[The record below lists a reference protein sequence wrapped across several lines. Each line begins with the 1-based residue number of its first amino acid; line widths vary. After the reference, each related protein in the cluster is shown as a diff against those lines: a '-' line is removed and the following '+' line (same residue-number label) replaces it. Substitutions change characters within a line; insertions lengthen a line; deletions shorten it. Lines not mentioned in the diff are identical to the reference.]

1 LRQRSLPSIIGGV
14 ARRVSSDRFI
24 GRGDELG
31 RLTGAYT
38 EAAAGRPVFVLV
50 TGEAGVGK
58 SRLLN
63 EARRGFEAAGAT
75 VLVGACIPLG
85 DELPFGPLAE
95 ALRPLAVSLG
105 RDRMLMLAGPHRQAL
120 ARLIPELATTTERLP
135 DPQLTGAWRL
145 YEAVRTVLTTMA
157 REHPVVLAIE
167 DLHWADAST
176 RDLLQYLLGTLRDSP
191 ILVVATYRSD
201 ELSARHPLLHVL
213 AELERSGRIER
224 LDLDRFGRADLGDL
238 AASILGRALEVRDLD
253 SLVRR
258 SDGNPFLAEELIAAS
273 AAGKGDEE
281 IPTTL
286 ADVLAFRL
294 AGLSPDARRVVRAAS
309 VLGRR
314 VDHRLLERILPD
326 SEDAVL
332 GCLREAVDERILV
345 PADRGSAA
353 AYAFRHTLVGEA
365 AYAELLPAE
374 RVALHGA
381 VARALQAE
389 TADDELPAEVAG
401 EIAYHA
407 FRANDL
413 PRALVTAVRAA
424 EAASIVYAFPEALR
438 QYERAIESWPQV
450 ADAGSRTG
458 LERWELLFRA
468 ARSAAGAH
476 DPARGCRLA
485 EEALEALGDGRELEA
500 GAVVAT
506 AFWFA
511 WEASD
516 YAALESFASA
526 GVTLVPAGTRG
537 DLRAQVLAN
546 LAALRWLQGHHEV
559 ALALGREAAT
569 AAREAG
575 ARGAEGR
582 ALAVVAEALT
592 QMGRSTAALA
602 AFEAA
607 AGAANDADDPEE
619 LARIAHGSTWALNI
633 AGRFEQGLEVAGQAL
648 QASIANGTESRQG
661 DYLRAMVI
669 ECLTELGRWQEVGD
683 LVRQVDERRIASPA
697 TIWTEALVARINISR
712 GEFAEA
718 SRVLGKTL
726 AIPAIAFNLVWETDS
741 IALLAYAEG
750 RSAEARRIVEAA
762 IAACPT
768 AHDAALWWMLSKAV
782 SGEAD
787 AASEARA
794 RRRSDDAAEAISR
807 GTRYGDLLRNSVEV
821 AIATGEAG
829 LLAEAYRA
837 WEIAERS
844 RLLDRS
850 DPAAWDRAASAR
862 EALPQPYEAA
872 YARFRHAEAILA
884 TEGSRD
890 EAERALRIAYATA
903 AVLEARP
910 LLRWIERLGRRAR
923 LSLTAERPAGRVRRP
938 STELTPREREV
949 VAYLAEGRTNREIAE
964 ALFVSERTASVHVS
978 NLMGKLEAR
987 SRFEAAA
994 IATRR
999 GLLRGSFDERGAR
1012 TR

>member
-1 LRQRSLPSIIGGV
+1 METAAVHHRGV

-24 GRGDELG
+24 GRADDLE
-31 RLTGAYT
+31 RLTGAYA

-58 SRLLN
+58 SRLLE

-95 ALRPLAVSLG
+95 ALRPLVAVLG
-105 RDRMLMLAGPHRQAL
+105 RDRVMALAGPHRQAL
-120 ARLIPELATTTERLP
+120 ARLIPELATTPERLP
-135 DPQLTGAWRL
+135 DERPSGAWRL
-145 YEAVRTVLTTMA
+145 YEAVRTVLTAMA
-157 REHPVVLAIE
+157 RERPIVLAIE

-176 RDLLQYLLGTLRDSP
+176 RALLQYLIGNLRDSP
-191 ILVVATYRSD
+191 MLVVATYRSD
-201 ELSARHPLLHVL
+201 ELSGEHPLLQVL

-224 LDLDRFGRADLGDL
+224 LDLERFGRTDLGDL
-238 AASILGRALEVRDLD
+238 AASILGRALEVKDLD
-253 SLVRR
+253 SLVQR
-258 SDGNPFLAEELIAAS
+258 SDGNAFLAEELIAS
-273 AAGKGDEE
+273 LAAGNGDKG

-286 ADVLAFRL
+286 AGVMAVRL
-294 AGLSPDARRVVRAAS
+294 SGLSPDARRIVRTAS

-314 VDHRLLERILPD
+314 VDHRLLERVLPD
-326 SEDAVL
+326 AEDVVL
-332 GCLREAVDERILV
+332 ACLREAVDQRILV
-345 PADRGSAA
+345 PANGGRST

-365 AYAELLPAE
+365 AYADLLPVE
-374 RVALHGA
+374 RLALHGA

-389 TADDELPAEVAG
+389 TADDDLPADVAG

-413 PRALVTAVRAA
+413 PRALVTAIRAA
-424 EAASIVYAFPEALR
+424 QTATVVYAFPEALR

-450 ADAGSRTG
+450 ADAAARTG

-485 EEALEALGDGRELEA
+485 EEALEALGHGRELEA
-500 GAVVAT
+500 GVIVAQ

-516 YAALESFASA
+516 YAALERFGSA
-526 GVTLVPAGTRG
+526 GITLVPAGTPG

-546 LAALRWLQGHHEV
+546 LAALRRYHGHHEL

-569 AAREAG
+569 AARQAG

-582 ALAVVAEALT
+582 ALAVVAETLT
-592 QMGRSTAALA
+592 HLGRSSAALV
-602 AFEAA
+602 AFGEAA
-607 AGAANDADDPEE
+607 KAANDAGDPEE
-619 LARIAHGSTWALNI
+619 LARIAHGSTWALEI
-633 AGRFEQGLEVAGQAL
+633 AGHFEQGLQVAGQAL
-648 QASIANGTESRQG
+648 EASIANGTESRQG
-661 DYLRAMVI
+661 DFLRAVLI
-669 ECLTELGRWQEVGD
+669 ECLVELGRWQEVGEHG
-683 LVRQVDERRIASPA
+683 RRVDERWIASPA
-697 TIWTEALVARINISR
+697 TAWAEVMVARIHISR

-718 SRVLGKTL
+718 SRILGKTL
-726 AIPAIAFNLVWETDS
+726 GIPAIAFNLVCETEET
-741 IALLAYAEG
+741 AHLAYAEG
-750 RSAEARRIVEAA
+750 RIAEARRIVETA

-768 AHDAALWWMLSKAV
+768 PNESALWWVLSKAV
-782 SGEAD
+782 TGEAD

-794 RRRSDDAAEAISR
+794 RRRSRAAAEAISC
-807 GTRYGDLLRNSVEV
+807 GTRYGDLLRRSVE
-821 AIATGEAG
+821 AALATGESG
-829 LLAEAYRA
+829 PLAEAYLA
-837 WEIAERS
+837 WEIAERN

-850 DPAAWDRAASAR
+850 DPNAWDRAAGAR

-884 TEGSRD
+884 AAGSRG
-890 EAERALRIAYATA
+890 EAEKALRTAYATA
-903 AVLEARP
+903 AVLEAGP
-910 LLRWIERLGRRAR
+910 LLRRIEQLARRAR
-923 LSLTAERPAGRVRRP
+923 LSLLAPRPARRVRGP
-938 STELTPREREV
+938 STELTQREREV
-949 VAYLAEGRTNREIAE
+949 VAFLAEGRTNREIGA

-978 NLMGKLEAR
+978 NLMGKLGAR

-999 GLLRGSFDERGAR
+999 GLLPGSSDERGVPIR
-1012 TR
+1012 

>member
-1 LRQRSLPSIIGGV
+1 METAAVHHRGV

-24 GRGDELG
+24 GRGDDLG
-31 RLTGAYT
+31 RLAGAYA
-38 EAAAGRPVFVLV
+38 EAVAGRPVFVLV

-58 SRLLN
+58 SRLLE
-63 EARRGFEAAGAT
+63 EARRGFESAGAT

-85 DELPFGPLAE
+85 DELPFGPVAE
-95 ALRPLAVSLG
+95 ALRPLVAALG
-105 RDRMLMLAGPHRQAL
+105 PDRLMALAGPHRQAL
-120 ARLIPELATTTERLP
+120 ARLIPELATTSERLP
-135 DPQLTGAWRL
+135 GEPPSGAWRL
-145 YEAVRTVLTTMA
+145 YEAVRTVLTSMA
-157 REHPVVLAIE
+157 RERPIVLVIE

-176 RDLLQYLLGTLRDSP
+176 RALLQYLLGTLGDSP
-191 ILVVATYRSD
+191 ILVVATYRRD
-201 ELSARHPLLHVL
+201 ELSAQHPLLQVL

-224 LDLDRFGRADLGDL
+224 LDLERFGRTDLGDL
-238 AASILGRALEVRDLD
+238 ATSILGYALDAGDLD
-253 SLVRR
+253 ALVQR

-273 AAGKGDEE
+273 AAGNGDQA

-286 ADVLAFRL
+286 ADVLAARL
-294 AGLSPDARRVVRAAS
+294 AGLSPDARRIVRAAS

-314 VDHRLLERILPD
+314 VDHRLLQRILPD
-326 SEDAVL
+326 PEDVVIA
-332 GCLREAVDERILV
+332 CLREAVDQRILV
-345 PADRGSAA
+345 PIDAGSAA
-353 AYAFRHTLVGEA
+353 AYAFRHALVGEA
-365 AYAELLPAE
+365 AYDELLPAE

-389 TADDELPAEVAG
+389 TADEDLPAEVAG

-413 PRALVTAVRAA
+413 PRALVTAIRAA
-424 EAASIVYAFPEALR
+424 EAATDIYAFPEALR
-438 QYERAIESWPQV
+438 QYQRAIESWPNV

-458 LERWELLFRA
+458 LEYWELLFRA

-485 EEALEALGDGRELEA
+485 EDALAALGPGRDLEA
-500 GAVVAT
+500 GVVVAQ

-511 WEASD
+511 YEASD
-516 YAALESFASA
+516 YAAQERFASA
-526 GVTLVPAGTRG
+526 GVTLVPAGSPG

-546 LAALRWLQGHHEV
+546 LAALRWLHGHHEV
-559 ALALGREAAT
+559 ALELGREAVT
-569 AAREAG
+569 AARQAG

-582 ALAVVAEALT
+582 ALAVTAEALT
-592 QMGRSTAALA
+592 YLGRSMAALA
-602 AFEAA
+602 AFGEAA
-607 AGAANDADDPEE
+607 EAATDAGDPEG
-619 LARIAHGSTWALNI
+619 LARIAHGSTWALET
-633 AGRFEQGLEVAGQAL
+633 AGRFEQGLQVASEAL
-648 QASIANGTESRQG
+648 EASIANGTETRLG
-661 DYLRAMVI
+661 DFLRAFMI
-669 ECLTELGRWQEVGD
+669 ECLVELGRWQEVAE
-683 LVRQVDERRIASPA
+683 LVRRVEERRIASPA
-697 TIWTEALVARINISR
+697 TAWTEATVTRMNISR

-718 SRVLGKTL
+718 TRIQSKTL
-726 AIPAIAFNLVWETDS
+726 RIPAIAFNLVFDTEEG
-741 IALLAYAEG
+741 AYLAYAEG
-750 RSAEARRIVEAA
+750 RSAEARRIVETA

-768 AHDAALWWMLSKAV
+768 PHDSALWWLLSKAV
-782 SGEAD
+782 TGEAD

-794 RRRSDDAAEAISR
+794 RRRSHEVAEAISC
-807 GTRYGDLLRNSVEV
+807 GARYGDLLRRSVEV
-821 AIATGEAG
+821 AIATGESG
-829 LLAEAYRA
+829 PLAVAYLA

-844 RLLDRS
+844 RLLDQS

-862 EALPQPYEAA
+862 EALPQPFEAA

-890 EAERALRIAYATA
+890 EAEGALRSAYTTA

-910 LLRWIERLGRRAR
+910 LLKKIEQLGRRAR
-923 LSLTAERPAGRVRRP
+923 LSPTARRPAGRVRGR

-999 GLLRGSFDERGAR
+999 GLLPGSSDEQGSPIR
-1012 TR
+1012 